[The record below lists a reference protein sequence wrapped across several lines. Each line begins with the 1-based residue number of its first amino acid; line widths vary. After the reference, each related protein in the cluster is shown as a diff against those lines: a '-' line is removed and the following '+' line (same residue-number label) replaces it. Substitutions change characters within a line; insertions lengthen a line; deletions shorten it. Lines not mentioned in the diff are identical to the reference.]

1 MSSDD
6 CGTALAY
13 WTAAL
18 QFPIQNK
25 RKRSQGAKTTTI
37 TLSSCSPDLH
47 GSRRSL
53 PSRRNTRGSPRW
65 DGLVGAAARLRKL
78 RGNGDQPLNCLQ
90 RSGRRVH
97 GIFQTDAILFWCYQL
112 DQSFGF
118 NVTYNDYT
126 AKTISDPANAALSE
140 LFTEV
145 GGPANVITS
154 DLLSVA
160 FQLAVWEIKYDSGG
174 PFDLFNGNFQVTSG
188 ANATTAQAQ
197 TWLNNLG
204 SIQGYTITLLHSD
217 SAQDFVMGV
226 PKPPKQE
233 LPEPSAL
240 LLLGLGLATMFAVT
254 RRRGSLAQGM
264 L

>member
-1 MSSDD
+1 MQKQSQSLFRRAVLI
-6 CGTALAY
+6 C
-13 WTAAL
+13 TAATAVCL
-18 QFPIQNK
+18 AA
-25 RKRSQGAKTTTI
+25 G
-37 TLSSCSPDLH
+37 
-47 GSRRSL
+47 
-53 PSRRNTRGSPRW
+53 TRADP
-65 DGLVGAAARLRKL
+65 LVGTGWSAPPPGDENVGVTVTNPSIAYNGAAGGFTGFFN
-78 RGNGDQPLNCLQ
+78 GNP
-90 RSGRRVH
+90 
-97 GIFQTDAILFWCYQL
+97 ILFWCYQL

-118 NVTYNDYT
+118 NVTYDDYT
-126 AKTISDPANAALSE
+126 AQTISDPANAALSE

-160 FQLAVWEIKYDSGG
+160 FQLAVWEIKYESGG
-174 PFDLFNGNFQVTSG
+174 PFDLFSGNFQVTSG
-188 ANATTAQAQ
+188 ASATTTQAQ